1 MRTYK
6 IAVVG
11 ATGMVGQTFIKVLE
25 ERNFPI
31 KDIVFLASEKSLGK
45 TIDFKGHTYEVKVL
59 NPLSFD
65 EGFDIALFSAGGET
79 SRIYAPIAASK
90 GVKVIDNSSEWR
102 MKKDIKLIVPE
113 VNKEVLRKEDFIIA
127 NPNCSTIQSVV
138 PLKVIHDLFTIT
150 RVIYSSYQAVSG
162 SGYKGMMDLERGKKG
177 EQNTFYPKPIYE
189 NVIPHID
196 TFLASGYTKEE
207 QKMVDETK
215 KILNLPKLK
224 VSATCV
230 RVPVQVGHSVSM
242 YVETSKHID
251 LSLLASTFHH
261 HPDIILHEKED
272 YPTPLDVAGEDK
284 VHVGRLRIDQDE
296 PNGVHLWVV
305 ADNVRKG
312 AATNAIQIAEHLI
325 KEDLL

>member
-1 MRTYK
+1 MKTYK

-31 KDIVFLASEKSLGK
+31 KEIVFFASEKSLGK
-45 TIDFKGHTYEVKVL
+45 TIEFLGQTYEVQVL
-59 NPLSFD
+59 NSSSFD
-65 EGFDIALFSAGGET
+65 QGFDLALFSAGGET

-113 VNKEVLRKEDFIIA
+113 VNKEVLNKDDYIIA

-138 PLKVIHDLFTIT
+138 PLKVIHDLFRIT

-162 SGYKGMMDLERGKKG
+162 SGYKGIMDLERGKKG

-189 NVIPHID
+189 NVIPQID

-215 KILNLPKLK
+215 KILDLPKLK

-230 RVPVQVGHSVSM
+230 RVPVQVGHSVSIF
-242 YVETSKHID
+242 VETQKDID
-251 LSLLASTFHH
+251 LSLLSYAFKN
-261 HPDIILHEKED
+261 HPDIVLHEQEN
-272 YPTPLDVAGEDK
+272 YPTPVDVAGEDK
-284 VHVGRLRIDQDE
+284 VHVGRMRLDQDE
-296 PNGVHLWVV
+296 PNGLHLWVV

-312 AATNAIQIAEHLI
+312 AATNAIQIAEYLM